1 MKRPL
6 NRRPLVIGVV
16 IALAL
21 TAWRLRPRAAAIE
34 GGTLEVPWPLG
45 LGSRVRR
52 MRHRMTAPMQPGG
65 ADTLEDLEGQGV
77 EADRGVVRF
86 DWAFGSTEAE
96 HVRTVLAMESIAT
109 DEPRPATEANEL
121 VAEKLSAAGV
131 HLDQEAGDALGAV
144 PRSHVMGATSP
155 RHLARAIEQAL
166 DTRHVG
172 VIVDATRE
180 VVEIDEHRD
189 VGRGNVLLID
199 PAGRGRLLRHGTMR
213 ALVAALAAA
222 ARDDDA
228 PTFSGDL
235 GDEARSTIERA
246 GPASPDLTQLPPT
259 VDELLRELGGAT
271 SVAVTLT
278 MRLAEHLGAT
288 RPCVTCATTI
298 VHIAP
303 VADALARHYGAPH
316 RLYEVAAALATSTIE
331 TGHPE
336 APERCGAHGSTA
348 A

>member
-1 MKRPL
+1 MKHQL
-6 NRRPLVIGVV
+6 NLRALAIGVA
-16 IALAL
+16 IAVAL
-21 TAWRLRPRAAAIE
+21 TAWRLRPRHTTI
-34 GGTLEVPWPLG
+34 GGRALEVPWPLG
-45 LGSRVRR
+45 LSSRVRR
-52 MRHRMTAPMQPGG
+52 LRHRMTAPLQPGG

-77 EADRGVVRF
+77 EADRGRVRF
-86 DWAFGSTEAE
+86 DWVFGSTEAE
-96 HVRTVLAMESIAT
+96 HVRTALAMESIAT
-109 DEPRPATEANEL
+109 ADPQPATGANEL

-131 HLDQEAGDALGAV
+131 HPDQEAGDPLGAV
-144 PRSHVMGATSP
+144 PRSYVTGEASP

-166 DTRHVG
+166 DTSHVG

-213 ALVAALAAA
+213 ALVAALAAS

-228 PTFSGDL
+228 PSSGDL
-235 GDEARSTIERA
+235 AEEARSTIERA
-246 GPASPDLTQLPPT
+246 APTSPDLTQLPPT
-259 VDELLRELGGAT
+259 VDELLRELGGET
-271 SVAVTLT
+271 SVSVALT
-278 MRLAEHLGAT
+278 VRLAEHLGAT

-298 VHIAP
+298 VRLEP

-316 RLYEVAAALATSTIE
+316 RLYEVAAALATSSIE

-336 APERCGAHGSTA
+336 APDRCREHGSSA

>member
-1 MKRPL
+1 MKRGL
-6 NRRPLVIGVV
+6 NLRPLTIGVA
-16 IALAL
+16 IAL
-21 TAWRLRPRAAAIE
+21 TAWRLRRPARGIE

-45 LGSRVRR
+45 LGSRARR
-52 MRHRMTAPMQPGG
+52 WRHRLTAPLQPGG
-65 ADTLEDLEGQGV
+65 VDTLEDLEGQGV
-77 EADRGVVRF
+77 EADRGRVRF

-96 HVRTVLAMESIAT
+96 HVRTALAMEAVTT
-109 DEPRPATEANEL
+109 DEPRPAIEANEL
-121 VAEKLSAAGV
+121 VAEKLSAAGM
-131 HLDQEAGDALGAV
+131 HLDQETSDTLGSV
-144 PRSHVMGATSP
+144 PRSRVTGEASP
-155 RHLARAIEQAL
+155 RHLARAIELTL

-180 VVEIDEHRD
+180 VIEIDEHRD

-228 PTFSGDL
+228 PTFSDDRGQ
-235 GDEARSTIERA
+235 EARSTIEHA
-246 GPASPDLTQLPPT
+246 APAAPDLTQLPPT
-259 VDELLRELGGAT
+259 VDELLRELTGET
-271 SVAVTLT
+271 SVSVEFTI
-278 MRLAEHLGAT
+278 RLAEHLGAT

-298 VHIAP
+298 VQVAP

-316 RLYEVAAALATSTIE
+316 RLPEVATALATSSIE

-336 APERCGAHGSTA
+336 APDRCREHGSSA